1 MGRTILL
8 VEDNPDDAELA
19 LMALADTGGR
29 PGPPGQRRRGGAG
42 LPARRREP
50 IAGGGAPRSKLPKV
64 DGFEVLER
72 LRAAARTRTL
82 PVVLFTSSDTAEDIA
97 RAYALGAN
105 SYVRKPIEFGEYRAT
120 VARLGAY
127 WLDTNLAAS

>member
-19 LMALADTGGR
+19 LMALADTAADHVHRVADGAEALDYLLGDGR
-29 PGPPGQRRRGGAG
+29 R
-42 LPARRREP
+42 LPVVVFLDLM
-50 IAGGGAPRSKLPKV
+50 LPKV

-82 PVVLFTSSDTAEDIA
+82 PVVLFTSSDTLEDIA

-127 WLDTNLAAS
+127 WLDTNLAAP